1 MEKELTPHDYFL
13 QLKSNVESI
22 SNEKLKQSFNNIC
35 FLSEKYKKTGQIKSL
50 EKLKFLAEVMQKEV
64 KLLEI
69 GVDKFIYRSVIEDYI
84 DNVTKDVVKIQDLE
98 SYQREIP
105 DEIVEVIEKTKD
117 IFDKFYVVFTDY
129 TGQEERKVEQERRDR
144 DPILFGV
151 FTDRKVVSDR
161 FYYLGDWE
169 DEFCDLTLDKLVAEY
184 KANKHQDP
192 TLSIT
197 MPATTDELINTL
209 KQYTETNKS
218 NTPDD
223 IHRNNNHFTL
233 SSNRDLSS
241 NEYFKKNKG
250 FFGRIKSIFSK
261 NEK

>member
-1 MEKELTPHDYFL
+1 MLGFVNE
-13 QLKSNVESI
+13 QLS
-22 SNEKLKQSFNNIC
+22 
-35 FLSEKYKKTGQIKSL
+35 
-50 EKLKFLAEVMQKEV
+50 
-64 KLLEI
+64 
-69 GVDKFIYRSVIEDYI
+69 
-84 DNVTKDVVKIQDLE
+84 
-98 SYQREIP
+98 
-105 DEIVEVIEKTKD
+105 
-117 IFDKFYVVFTDY
+117 
-129 TGQEERKVEQERRDR
+129 
-144 DPILFGV
+144 
-151 FTDRKVVSDR
+151 
-161 FYYLGDWE
+161 

-184 KANKHQDP
+184 KAEKHQDP
-192 TLSIT
+192 AITIT

>member
-1 MEKELTPHDYFL
+1 MTPHDYFL
-13 QLKSNVESI
+13 QLKSNVDSI
-22 SNEKLKQSFNNIC
+22 SNKNLKQSFNNIC

-50 EKLKFLAEVMQKEV
+50 EKLKFLAEVMQKEE

-69 GVDKFIYRSVIEDYI
+69 GVNKFIYRSTIEDYI
-84 DNVTKDVVKIQDLE
+84 DNVSKDVVKIQDLE
-98 SYQREIP
+98 AYMREVP

-129 TGQEERKVEQERRDR
+129 TGQEERKVEQERKDR

-184 KANKHQDP
+184 KANKGQDP
-192 TLSIT
+192 TISVT
-197 MPATTDELINTL
+197 MPTTTDELINTL
-209 KQYTETNKS
+209 KQYTEEKKDKPNG
-218 NTPDD
+218 D

-233 SSNRDLSS
+233 SSNQDLSS

>member
-1 MEKELTPHDYFL
+1 MTPHDYFL
-13 QLKSNVESI
+13 QLKSNIESI
-22 SNEKLKQSFNNIC
+22 SNENLKQSFNNIC

-84 DNVTKDVVKIQDLE
+84 DNVSKDVVKIQDLE
-98 SYQREIP
+98 AYQREIP
-105 DEIVEVIEKTKD
+105 DEIVEVIVKTKD

-129 TGQEERKVEQERRDR
+129 TGQEERKVQQERRDR

-161 FYYLGDWE
+161 FYYMGDWE

-192 TLSIT
+192 AITIT
-197 MPATTDELINTL
+197 MPTTTDELINTL
-209 KQYTETNKS
+209 KQYIEEKKDKS
-218 NTPDD
+218 NGD
-223 IHRNNNHFTL
+223 INSNNNHFIVNGDT
-233 SSNRDLSS
+233 DLSS

-261 NEK
+261 K

>member
-84 DNVTKDVVKIQDLE
+84 DNVSKDVVKIQDLE
-98 SYQREIP
+98 AYMREVP

-117 IFDKFYVVFTDY
+117 IFDKFYVAFTDY

-184 KANKHQDP
+184 KAEKHQDP
-192 TLSIT
+192 AITIT

-209 KQYTETNKS
+209 KQYTEEKKDKPNG
-218 NTPDD
+218 D
-223 IHRNNNHFTL
+223 INSNNNHFIVNGDTA
-233 SSNRDLSS
+233 LSS

-250 FFGRIKSIFSK
+250 FFARIKSIFCK
-261 NEK
+261 K

>member
-1 MEKELTPHDYFL
+1 
-13 QLKSNVESI
+13 
-22 SNEKLKQSFNNIC
+22 
-35 FLSEKYKKTGQIKSL
+35 
-50 EKLKFLAEVMQKEV
+50 MQKEE

-69 GVDKFIYRSVIEDYI
+69 GVNKFIYRSTIEDYI
-84 DNVTKDVVKIQDLE
+84 DNVSKDVVKIQDLE
-98 SYQREIP
+98 AYMREVP

-129 TGQEERKVEQERRDR
+129 TGQEERKVEQERKDR

-184 KANKHQDP
+184 KANKGQDP
-192 TLSIT
+192 TISVT
-197 MPATTDELINTL
+197 MPTTTDELINTL
-209 KQYTETNKS
+209 KQYTEENKDKP
-218 NTPDD
+218 NGD

-233 SSNRDLSS
+233 SSNQDLSS